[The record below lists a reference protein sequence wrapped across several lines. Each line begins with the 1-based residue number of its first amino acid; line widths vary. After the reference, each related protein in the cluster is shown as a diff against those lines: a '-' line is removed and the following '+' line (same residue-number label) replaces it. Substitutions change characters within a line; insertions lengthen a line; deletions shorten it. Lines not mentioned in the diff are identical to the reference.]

1 MTAQASD
8 TLRYADEFHSL
19 IGISPDRGIDELFR
33 PSAFGIKTCP
43 TSTAC
48 RRGYIATYG
57 FRDDQLVLDALRI
70 NVVSQRWEEEHAR
83 LLALKEARRL
93 LPPHRRGP
101 KAQATLSGP
110 DDRGPAING
119 VRPMSGRLIDSPFSD
134 NYFNIGL
141 PIPFS
146 GGLMIGDDFINAL
159 YVHMGF
165 QSAWKYRKVIE
176 FRFNAGVLAA
186 TYDRSA
192 DMAAIREANAG
203 RDPDTLDRPITPR
216 GIAEWIG
223 SRFDRGY

>member
-19 IGISPDRGIDELFR
+19 IGISPDRRIDELFR

-43 TSTAC
+43 SSTAC
-48 RRGYIATYG
+48 WRGYIATYG
-57 FRDDQLVLDALRI
+57 FRGDQLVLDSLRI
-70 NVVSQRWEEEHAR
+70 NVVSPLWEAEHAH
-83 LLALKEARRL
+83 LLALKQARRL

-101 KAQATLSGP
+101 KAQATRS
-110 DDRGPAING
+110 DDRGPAIHG
-119 VRPMSGRLIDSPFSD
+119 VLPVSGRYTDPRFSD
-134 NYFNIGL
+134 IYRNVGL

-146 GGLMIGDDFINAL
+146 GGLMIGDGFINGL

-176 FRFNAGVLAA
+176 FRFDEGILTA
-186 TYDRSA
+186 THDRSA
-192 DMAAIREANAG
+192 DMAAIRAANAG
-203 RDPDTLDRPITPR
+203 RDPDTLGKPITPR

-223 SRFDRGY
+223 SRFDRSY